1 MSKYLIQNTT
11 LENIA
16 DEVRTLSGM
25 EETMTPSKMKENLNG
40 ANSAIQTEADL
51 IAQILAAL
59 NSKVN
64 KTFTFYIKGEPHT
77 AERGMTWKEWCASD
91 YCDNWY
97 IFSPEDPY
105 ESWVS
110 NADDH
115 IYYDGEYIRAINIIV
130 PERDYVTIFN
140 PTTEW

>member
-1 MSKYLIQNTT
+1 MAEYLIQDTT

-16 DEVRTLSGM
+16 DEIRTLSGI
-25 EETMTPSKMKENLNG
+25 EETITPSKMKEKLNG

-91 YCDNWY
+91 YNTTWFT
-97 IFSPEDPY
+97 IFDPQNPN
-105 ESWVS
+105 ESWIS
-110 NADDH
+110 EADEH
-115 IYYDGEYIRAINIIV
+115 IYYDNDYAYGINIII
-130 PERDYVTIFN
+130 PGYDYDIIFN
-140 PTTEW
+140 SHA